1 MSRQF
6 VRGTSATVPGAA
18 VVLLL
23 FTAFVH
29 PTTAAAQQ
37 GVTTGAI
44 NGEVTDNTGA
54 PLAGATVTV
63 RNVETGA
70 IRQVQTNPEGRYVA
84 GFLLPGRYSVR
95 AESPPLQAVEQG
107 PVRVSL
113 GEERVVTIALQPVQL
128 AAVAVTVTGEQADV
142 SQGGVVEL
150 VDEEQI
156 QNLPALGRD
165 FTDFIALSG
174 LVSPAPEVG
183 TGGQF
188 ALGGGRTSATNVQID
203 GADANNAF
211 FGENRG
217 SSRIPFTFSLES
229 IKEFQ
234 IVTNGFDV
242 EFGNYTGGVV
252 NAVTKGGKNE
262 FEGSAFFYGRDQS
275 LTANT
280 FAGQEPEAFSAQQ
293 FGFHLGGPIA
303 RDKAHFFVSL
313 DGQQRDQP
321 VFAIVPSEAPNNW
334 PADSIARFIDILE
347 RVYAVPA
354 SETASNIGTFEE
366 TEDEISIFG
375 RVDWQLNDQH
385 LLTIRNNYTDF
396 ENLNDRV
403 NPEEALTHGGGF
415 EDRSNSFVSELT
427 SVMGERGQG
436 YNTFRFQW
444 SDETRP
450 RPANNRLPE
459 VDVEINQ
466 PSEEVE
472 FFGDGTV
479 FANQLDERKFQLI
492 DNLTWQLGETGR
504 HTVKVGTN
512 NTFTD
517 IENLFWLNGNGIY
530 TFTSLANFEN
540 MVASN
545 YSRNLRADGVAPF
558 AEFGISEWSFY
569 AQDEWQATDQFLMT
583 LGLRYDTNVFNDPAE
598 ENPDLLAAFGIST
611 ATVPEDRN
619 NVSPRIA
626 FTYDINGDER
636 SVVRGGAGLLYGRAP
651 FVLHGNVMQAVPPL
665 LSVFCTG
672 AEVPVPDF
680 EFFREGNGLNN
691 PTRCASGA
699 SPGGAPQFSVWDED
713 FENPESW
720 KINLGYEQ
728 VVGDGWRMSADFLY
742 GRTTNNFNVSN
753 INIRDEQFRTA
764 IDDRPVFVAPEAFG
778 CFNCTSRGNPA
789 FAEVFF
795 NDATAESDAYSLT
808 FKGGRNFAERG
819 LRFTGSYTFNYIM
832 DNTSF
837 FCCTAGEGFASKEIG
852 AHHPN
857 EIGEPGDEDNGTWGP
872 ADFERRHVWVL
883 TGIWQGPWGIDVSGT
898 WRSQSGT
905 PWTMIVE
912 GDINGDDETFN
923 DRAPIFENLQF
934 ETPEEAAQWDA
945 LLQSGAEEAGEC
957 LREEIGRVA
966 RRNSCR
972 NPWFHS
978 VDLHIAKGFGFGG
991 GQEIELIADL
1001 FNVLN
1006 GINEDWGKYEV
1017 IGLSNSPLSKEGFD
1031 SATNNVIYSV
1041 NDDFGALEPLPF
1053 TQLQFQAQLGARY
1066 RF

>member
-1 MSRQF
+1 MNRFRVSCAVF
-6 VRGTSATVPGAA
+6 LAALTLLALTGSPGD
-18 VVLLL
+18 LL
-23 FTAFVH
+23 
-29 PTTAAAQQ
+29 AQQ

-44 NGEVTDNTGA
+44 VGQIVDNTGA

-63 RNVETGA
+63 RNVETGTT
-70 IRQVQTNPEGRYVA
+70 RDVQTSEAGRYTA
-84 GFLLPGRYSVR
+84 GFLPPGNYVVT
-95 AESPPLQAVEQG
+95 AEFPPLPAEERG
-107 PVRVSL
+107 PIRVSL
-113 GEERVVTIALQPVQL
+113 GDQKVVDIALRPVEVE
-128 AAVAVTVTGEQADV
+128 AIAVLVSPENQVDV

-150 VDEEQI
+150 IDEEQI
-156 QNLPALGRD
+156 ENLPALGRD

-252 NAVTKGGKNE
+252 NAVTKGGSNE
-262 FEGSAFFYGRDQS
+262 FKGSAFFYGRDQS

-280 FAGQEPEAFSAQQ
+280 FAGQEPEDFSAQQ
-293 FGFHLGGPIA
+293 FGFHLGGPIV

-321 VFAIVPSEAPNNW
+321 VFAMVPSEAPNNW
-334 PADSIARFIDILE
+334 PADSLQRFKDIL
-347 RVYAVPA
+347 RDVYGIPQAEIDA
-354 SETASNIGTFEE
+354 NIGTFEE
-366 TEDEISIFG
+366 TEDEFSLFG
-375 RVDWQLNDQH
+375 RLDWQLNDRH
-385 LLTIRNNYTDF
+385 LLTVRNNYTDF
-396 ENLNDRV
+396 ENVNDRV
-403 NPEEALTHGGGF
+403 NPEEALTHGGPF
-415 EDRSNSFVSELT
+415 EDRSNSLVSELT
-427 SVMGERGQG
+427 SVMGDRGQG

-450 RPANNRLPE
+450 RPGNNFLPE
-459 VDVEINQ
+459 VDVEINT

-472 FFGDGTV
+472 YFGDGTV
-479 FANQLDERKFQLI
+479 FRNQLDERKFQLV
-492 DNLTWQLGETGR
+492 DNLTWQLGESGR
-504 HTVKVGTN
+504 HTVKLGTN
-512 NTFTD
+512 NTFTN
-517 IENLFWLNGNGIY
+517 IQNLFWLSGNGIY
-530 TFTSLANFEN
+530 LFRSLADFEN
-540 MVASN
+540 RNPAN
-545 YSRNLRADGVAPF
+545 YSRLLRADAEPPF
-558 AEFGISEWSFY
+558 AEFNISEWSFY
-569 AQDEWQATDQFLMT
+569 AQDEWQATDRFLLT
-583 LGLRYDTNVFNDPAE
+583 LGLRYDTDVFDDPAE
-598 ENPDLLAAFGIST
+598 ENPDLLSAFGLST

-619 NVSPRIA
+619 NVGPRVA
-626 FTYDINGDER
+626 FTYDLDGNEQ
-636 SVVRGGAGLLYGRAP
+636 SVLRGGVGLLFGRPP

-665 LSVFCTG
+665 LSLFCTG
-672 AEVPVPDF
+672 DNIPEPDYA
-680 EFFREGNGLNN
+680 FFRQAPDGSNN
-691 PTRCASGA
+691 PTRCSGGGQA
-699 SPGGAPQFSVWDED
+699 GGAAQFAVWDED

-720 KINLGYEQ
+720 KFNLGYEQ
-728 VVGDGWRMSADFLY
+728 VVGDGWRLSGDFLY
-742 GRTTNNFNVSN
+742 GKTTNNFNVSN
-753 INIRDEQFRTA
+753 VNIAPEQFRTA
-764 IDDRPVFVAPEAFG
+764 VDNRPVFVAEDAFG
-778 CFNCTSRGNPA
+778 CFNCTSRGNPD

-808 FKGGRNFAERG
+808 LKAGRNFAERG
-819 LRFTGSYTFNYIM
+819 LRFTASYTANWIY

-837 FCCTAGEGFASKEIG
+837 FCCTSGEGFGTKEIG

-883 TGIWQGPWGIDVSGT
+883 TGIWQAPWGIDVSGT

-934 ETPEEAAQWDA
+934 ESPEEAAQWDA
-945 LLQSGAEEAGEC
+945 LLAGGAGDAGEC
-957 LREEIGRVA
+957 LRDELGRVA
-966 RRNSCR
+966 RRNVCS

-978 VDLHIAKGFGFGG
+978 VDLHLSKAFGFGG

-1006 GINEDWGKYEV
+1006 GLSEDWGKYEV
-1017 IGLSNSPLSKEGFD
+1017 IGLSNAPLSKEDYD
-1031 SATNNVIYSV
+1031 SGTNNVIYSV